1 MALTINL
8 TITGDTPVLHDKPY
22 TPVGGETDA
31 QLADYRTHKDYATDT
46 NPVFLRERFLE
57 ILRRAGETINVSGS
71 GGNKVTNSNRS
82 LVLAACRISATELAL
97 DTVGGSTPNQGYV
110 GDPQTR
116 YIQPRW
122 DDWESDI
129 TIILDDA
136 IISASKLR
144 AIIERAGS
152 WYGLSEGD
160 LEPLN
165 YYGQFLISAWAE
177 VAPS

>member
-82 LVLAACRISATELAL
+82 LVLAACRISATVRRFDRAAVPVDARRRTGGQQAASDHRASGEL
-97 DTVGGSTPNQGYV
+97 VRP
-110 GDPQTR
+110 
-116 YIQPRW
+116 
-122 DDWESDI
+122 E
-129 TIILDDA
+129 
-136 IISASKLR
+136 
-144 AIIERAGS
+144 
-152 WYGLSEGD
+152 
-160 LEPLN
+160 
-165 YYGQFLISAWAE
+165 
-177 VAPS
+177 